1 MAEITREKAMDMAVK
16 YLSFKSRTSSEM
28 VEYLKKKN
36 VDDEII
42 SDVMQKMGEY
52 RYIDDVVYLKNYVE
66 NNRHLNYYGSRRMSQ
81 DLKKRGISDELLL
94 SLEDLFS
101 KEDEY
106 QCCQM
111 VAKKNLR
118 VSKGQTSAQKKKKLY
133 DKLGRMGY
141 PTEMVLD
148 VIKTMIL
155 EEEPLELTADDL
167 AFEDQ
172 KLSEKLNRDYEKY
185 LRAHRR
191 KGAEGKELMFRIKK
205 SLLGRGYP
213 YALVNEKIE
222 EKREEPGDE

>member
-1 MAEITREKAMDMAVK
+1 MAEISREKAMDLAVK

-36 VDDEII
+36 VDEKII
-42 SDVMQKMGEY
+42 ADVMQKLGEY

-81 DLKKRGISDELLL
+81 DLKKRGISDQLLL

-101 KEDEY
+101 KQDEY
-106 QCCQM
+106 QCCEI

-118 VSKGQTSAQKKKKLY
+118 ILKGQTSAQKKKKLY

-141 PTEMVLD
+141 PTEMVLE
-148 VIKTMIL
+148 VIKSLIL
-155 EEEPLELTADDL
+155 EEELQELSADEL
-167 AFEDQ
+167 AFEEQ

-185 LRAHRR
+185 LRVHRR
-191 KGAEGKELMFRIKK
+191 KGAVGKELMFKIKK
-205 SLLGRGYP
+205 SLMGRGYP
-213 YALVNEKIE
+213 YALINEKLE
-222 EKREEPGDE
+222 ARREELDE

>member
-36 VDDEII
+36 VDDNII
-42 SDVMQKMGEY
+42 TDVMKKLGEY

-66 NNRHLNYYGSRRMSQ
+66 NNRHLNYYGSRRMTQ
-81 DLKKRGISDELLL
+81 DLKKRGISDDLLL

-118 VSKGQTSAQKKKKLY
+118 VLKGQTSVQKKKKLY

-141 PTEMVLD
+141 PTEMVLEIIRSL
-148 VIKTMIL
+148 VL
-155 EEEPLELTADDL
+155 EDEPLELSEDEL
-167 AFEDQ
+167 VFEKK
-172 KLSEKLNRDYEKY
+172 KLSEKFDRDYEKY
-185 LRAHRR
+185 RR
-191 KGAEGKELMFRIKK
+191 THSNKGAVGKELVFKIKK
-205 SLLGRGYP
+205 SLMGRGYS
-213 YALVNEKIE
+213 YALINEKLE
-222 EKREEPGDE
+222 AKREELGDE

>member
-36 VDDEII
+36 VDDVII
-42 SDVMQKMGEY
+42 SDVMQKLGEY

-66 NNRHLNYYGSRRMSQ
+66 NNRHLNYYGSRRMTQ
-81 DLKKRGISDELLL
+81 DLKKRGISDDLLL

-106 QCCQM
+106 QCCEM

-118 VSKGQTSAQKKKKLY
+118 ALKGQTSAQKKKKLY

-141 PTEMVLD
+141 PTEMVLE
-148 VIKTMIL
+148 VIKTLVL
-155 EEEPLELTADDL
+155 EEEPVALTEDELAY
-167 AFEDQ
+167 EEQ
-172 KLSEKLNRDYEKY
+172 KISEKLNRDYEKY
-185 LRAHRR
+185 LRAHQR
-191 KGAEGKELMFRIKK
+191 KGAVGKELMFRIKK
-205 SLLGRGYP
+205 SLMGRGYP
-213 YALVNEKIE
+213 YAVINEKIE
-222 EKREEPGDE
+222 AKREELGEE

>member
-1 MAEITREKAMDMAVK
+1 MAEISREKAMDLAVK

-36 VDDEII
+36 VDEKII
-42 SDVMQKMGEY
+42 AEVMQKLGEY

-81 DLKKRGISDELLL
+81 DLKKRGISDQLLL

-101 KEDEY
+101 KQDEY
-106 QCCQM
+106 QCCEI

-118 VSKGQTSAQKKKKLY
+118 ILKGQTSAQKKKKLY

-141 PTEMVLD
+141 PTEMVLE
-148 VIKTMIL
+148 VIKSLIL
-155 EEEPLELTADDL
+155 EEEPQELSADEL
-167 AFEDQ
+167 AFEEQ

-185 LRAHRR
+185 LRVHRR
-191 KGAEGKELMFRIKK
+191 KGAVGKELMFKIKK
-205 SLLGRGYP
+205 SLMGRGYP
-213 YALVNEKIE
+213 YALINEKLE
-222 EKREEPGDE
+222 ARREELDE

>member
-36 VDDEII
+36 VDDVII
-42 SDVMQKMGEY
+42 TDVMQKLGEY

-81 DLKKRGISDELLL
+81 DLKKRGIGDLLLL

-106 QCCQM
+106 QGCEM

-118 VSKGQTSAQKKKKLY
+118 ALKGQTSAQKKKKLY

-141 PTEMVLD
+141 PTEMVLE
-148 VIKTMIL
+148 VIKTLVL
-155 EEEPLELTADDL
+155 EEEPVELTEDEL
-167 AFEDQ
+167 AYEEQ

-185 LRAHRR
+185 LRAHQR
-191 KGAEGKELMFRIKK
+191 KGAVGKELMFRIKK
-205 SLLGRGYP
+205 SLMGRGYP
-213 YALVNEKIE
+213 YALINEKLE
-222 EKREEPGDE
+222 AKREELGEE

>member
-36 VDDEII
+36 ADDVII
-42 SDVMQKMGEY
+42 TDVMEKLGEY

-66 NNRHLNYYGSRRMSQ
+66 NNRHLNYYGSRRMTQ
-81 DLKKRGISDELLL
+81 DLKKRGISDDLLL

-101 KEDEY
+101 REDEY
-106 QCCQM
+106 QCCEM

-118 VSKGQTSAQKKKKLY
+118 ALKGQTSVQKKKKLY

-141 PTEMVLD
+141 PTEMVLE
-148 VIKTMIL
+148 VIKTLVL
-155 EEEPLELTADDL
+155 EEEPVELTEDEL
-167 AFEDQ
+167 AYEEQ

-185 LRAHRR
+185 LRAHQR
-191 KGAEGKELMFRIKK
+191 KGAVGKELMFRIKK
-205 SLLGRGYP
+205 SLMGRGYP
-213 YALVNEKIE
+213 YELINEKLE
-222 EKREEPGDE
+222 AKREELGAE